1 MPGLIF
7 GFNINVV
14 LLLLGHFCG
23 EIGDEKKGYFVVILS
38 YIKRNCSK
46 LGRYA
51 IDMAIHFL

>member
-14 LLLLGHFCG
+14 LFLLGHFCG
-23 EIGDEKKGYFVVILS
+23 EIGDEKKRHFVIILS
-38 YIKRNCSK
+38 YSKGNCSK

-51 IDMAIHFL
+51 INLAIHFL